1 MKKIK
6 FYKKENKWYAH
17 LPAYIEQGGT
27 EEECEM
33 VAGADDWLD
42 RLSNYGDDATLLLS
56 DSDPLSERIVLY
68 ESDEFGAT
76 YIAHTYKEE
85 DINQILWLCPVT
97 VFVFGKYPDI
107 IYYSLTRSNP

>member
-6 FYKKENKWYAH
+6 FYKKENKWYAY

-42 RLSNYGDDATLLLS
+42 RLSNYGDDVTLLLS

-85 DINQILWLCPVT
+85 DINQVLWLCPVT